1 MSWLRLGLGA
11 RSLALG
17 ARPAEPLELFEFEGC
32 PFCRKAREAISLL
45 DLPTRIWPCPKG
57 GTRFRPRA
65 AALASR
71 VTFPLLVDPNAP
83 ATEQLTQGS
92 DRIVAV
98 LFDRYGAGPAPRLL
112 RAGPLG
118 DGLSALASATRAGRG
133 RTVRPRRGPTDPGLE
148 LHAPEGLAAARP
160 VREQLSELEL
170 PYLLRPFAAADAP
183 VLLDGPQRLAGAAAI
198 TAHLAARFERNR
210 GP

>member
-1 MSWLRLGLGA
+1 MTWLRLGLGA
-11 RSLALG
+11 RPLPLG
-17 ARPAEPLELFEFEGC
+17 ARPALPLELFEFEGC

-45 DLPTRIWPCPKG
+45 DLPTKIWPCPKG

-71 VTFPLLVDPNAP
+71 LTFPLLVDPNQP
-83 ATEQLTQGS
+83 AAEQLTQGS
-92 DRIVAV
+92 DRIVAA
-98 LFDRYGAGPAPRLL
+98 LFARYGAGAPPRLL

-118 DGLSALASATRAGRG
+118 DGLSALASAARPGRG
-133 RTVRPRRGPTDPGLE
+133 RTARPRRGETDPGLE

-170 PYLLRPFAAADAP
+170 PYLLRPFAAPVAP
-183 VLLDGPQRLAGAAAI
+183 VLLDGPQRLVGAAAI
-198 TAHLAARFERNR
+198 HAHLTARFEL
-210 GP
+210 GGGA